1 MITYSE
7 ISTEV
12 AQIASEVVALIQ
24 NEGFDICDALHDH
37 VDGSAYV
44 IYYSNAWDLVH
55 YARTHDYDV
64 YSDAEDTFTELVDDI
79 ASLDD
84 VITQMAYW
92 VLFEMVR
99 RDVER
104 LLEGVEVAA

>member
-7 ISTEV
+7 ISTET
-12 AQIASEVVALIQ
+12 AHLAREVVALIQ
-24 NEGFDICDALHDH
+24 NEGFDVCDAIHDY
-37 VDGSAYV
+37 VDGNAYV
-44 IYYSNAWDLVH
+44 IYYASAWDLVH

-64 YSDAEDTFTELVDDI
+64 YIDAEDTFTELVDDI
-79 ASLDD
+79 KGLDD

-92 VLFEMVR
+92 VLFELVR

-104 LLEGVEVAA
+104 LLDDSEV